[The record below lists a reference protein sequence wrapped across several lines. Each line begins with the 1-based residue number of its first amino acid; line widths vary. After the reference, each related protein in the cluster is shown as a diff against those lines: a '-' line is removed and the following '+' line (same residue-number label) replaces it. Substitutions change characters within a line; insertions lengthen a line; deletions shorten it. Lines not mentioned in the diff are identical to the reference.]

1 MLVAPVCVSRRR
13 RELALPSGSAGR
25 HPCARRREEE
35 GATPGPDRKGRA
47 HAPTPA
53 GQQRAAVTDRRADL
67 VSPVT
72 RRQFREA
79 LVGEYLRAII
89 EMFTDEGFTPGPEP
103 TADVQGNGRRLIQQ
117 YYNGIDW
124 TEPAHVQRVLH
135 VFEQIVAEPRC
146 APEQR
151 RSLAAAL
158 GCDGYRMDPET
169 GRIADPVVHLDENA
183 LRSLPNSSAIEDNL
197 RRMLAAIDTDPRLAV
212 SAARALVE
220 STAKLVLNE
229 RQQTYA
235 AGAKLPALVSAA
247 QKALGLDAKDAG
259 GVGGGG
265 DALRKILSS
274 LTTLTQGLTE
284 LRNNV
289 GVDHGR
295 DSVPTWVQPRH
306 ARLAGG
312 AAQVW
317 CKWMLETLE
326 DPRAPWR
333 DDGPATPGG

>member
-1 MLVAPVCVSRRR
+1 M
-13 RELALPSGSAGR
+13 
-25 HPCARRREEE
+25 
-35 GATPGPDRKGRA
+35 TPTDDRKRRA
-47 HAPTPA
+47 HKLGLP
-53 GQQRAAVTDRRADL
+53 GNQSAAVTERRADL
-67 VSPVT
+67 VSPAT
-72 RRQFREA
+72 RRQFREQ
-79 LVGEYLRAII
+79 LVGEYLRAIT
-89 EMFTDEGFTPGPEP
+89 EMFTDEGFAPSPEP
-103 TADVQGNGRRLIQQ
+103 TADVAGNGRRLIQQ

-124 TEPAHVQRVLH
+124 TDPVEVQRVLR

-158 GCDGYRMDPET
+158 ERDGYRMDPET
-169 GRIADPVVHLDENA
+169 GRIADPVVHLDDDA
-183 LRSLPNSSAIEDNL
+183 LRSLPNSFAIEDNL

-229 RQQTYA
+229 RRQTYA

-247 QKALGLDAKDAG
+247 QKALGLDAKDVG

-265 DALRKILSS
+265 DALRKILGS

-295 DSVPTWVQPRH
+295 DSVPAWVQPRH

-317 CKWMLETLE
+317 CRLMIETLD

-333 DDGPATPGG
+333 DDRRATPGG